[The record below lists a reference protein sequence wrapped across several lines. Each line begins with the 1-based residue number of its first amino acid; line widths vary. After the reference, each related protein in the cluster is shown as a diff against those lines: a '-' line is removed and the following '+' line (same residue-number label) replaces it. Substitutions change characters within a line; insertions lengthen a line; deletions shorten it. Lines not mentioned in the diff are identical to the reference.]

1 MDPAAACAMHGCL
14 SCSANGISGEYLC
27 AEGLLL
33 QALLPLARQHLLQM
47 KHPLFMAVSL
57 ALLAALE
64 PPMWHLWTVLNTA
77 NANFY
82 YAITLLWGSWQVSCA
97 RIFGLKACWRSS
109 SISMCVAAVQKHEFG
124 DAHAVK
130 LRSSYKHMAQRG
142 LMLHHDSRWR
152 CR

>member
-1 MDPAAACAMHGCL
+1 MHGHLRLL
-14 SCSANGISGEYLC
+14 SLWQVLSSRSLC

-64 PPMWHLWTVLNTA
+64 PSMWHLWTVLNTA

-82 YAITLLWGSWQVSCA
+82 YAITLLWGSWQVSCGHMGKVA
-97 RIFGLKACWRSS
+97 NACWQSC
-109 SISMCVAAVQKHEFG
+109 SIS
-124 DAHAVK
+124 
-130 LRSSYKHMAQRG
+130 
-142 LMLHHDSRWR
+142 
-152 CR
+152 